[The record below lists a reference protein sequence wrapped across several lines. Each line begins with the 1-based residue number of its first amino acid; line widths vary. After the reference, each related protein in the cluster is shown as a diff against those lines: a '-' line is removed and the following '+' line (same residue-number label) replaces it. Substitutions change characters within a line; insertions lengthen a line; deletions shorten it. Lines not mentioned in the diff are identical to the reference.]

1 MGHSKKCLTSNERS
15 ASAIIAE
22 HRVVLLLRFRRYG
35 QRISLNQDRA
45 STLVFKQGGPSG
57 GSGTDGIPRSRP
69 VSMGCGGFPTTVPTE
84 QTRKREQHEL
94 DTKTCH

>member
-22 HRVVLLLRFRRYG
+22 HRVALLRFRRCC
-35 QRISLNQDRA
+35 QRIDLNQDRA
-45 STLVFKQGGPSG
+45 SRLVFKQGGPSG

-69 VSMGCGGFPTTVPTE
+69 VSMGCSGFPTTVPTE

>member
-22 HRVVLLLRFRRYG
+22 HRVAAAPVPPLLPE
-35 QRISLNQDRA
+35 DRPQPRPRLEA
-45 STLVFKQGGPSG
+45 WYSSKGAASG

-69 VSMGCGGFPTTVPTE
+69 NEHGLQWFSDHCP
-84 QTRKREQHEL
+84 
-94 DTKTCH
+94 D